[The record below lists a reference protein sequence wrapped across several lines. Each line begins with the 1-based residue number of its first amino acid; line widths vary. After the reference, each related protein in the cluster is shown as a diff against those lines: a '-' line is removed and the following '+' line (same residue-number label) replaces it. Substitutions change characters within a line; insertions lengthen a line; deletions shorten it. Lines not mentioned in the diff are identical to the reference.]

1 MSGPSTA
8 TNPLHERMNVV
19 LLASNQALFLIAAIT
34 VMTLSG
40 VVGRD
45 LAPSPTLAPLP
56 VALMMLGTVT
66 VTLPASLLM
75 KRIGRRAGFLIGTIG
90 GGVAGGAVA
99 AVGVMTDSFLLFSL
113 GNLLLGVYQAFAM
126 YYRFA
131 AADAAS
137 ESFRSKAISLVMA
150 GGVVAAF
157 MGPWNANYG
166 QALLSA
172 VPQAGPYVIVTGLS
186 VLATILVGLLRIP
199 PAAEPK
205 GGPQRPMREIAARP
219 RFAVALISAAVGY
232 AVMILVMT
240 ATPLAMRDAGFEMA
254 QAAFVMQWHVL
265 GMFAPSFFTGSLIAR
280 FGVRRILGAG
290 GFILLVSA
298 ATAISGQTLVHFWVA
313 LVALGVGW
321 NFLFIGGSTM
331 LTALHTPD
339 ERGKVQGVNDLVVF
353 GLVALGSFMA
363 GTLLHQFGW
372 AGLNVAVAPFVLLA
386 LTAVAWLSLRER
398 TAESATKAC

>member
-1 MSGPSTA
+1 MSQANTA
-8 TNPLHERMNVV
+8 TDPFRERLNVA

-45 LAPSPTLAPLP
+45 LAPSPVLATLP

-90 GGVAGGAVA
+90 GGVGGGAVSA
-99 AVGVMTDSFLLFSL
+99 LGVMTGSFLLFCL
-113 GNLLLGVYQAFAM
+113 GNLLLGLYQAFAM

-137 ESFRSKAISLVMA
+137 ESFRSRAISLVLA

-157 MGPWNANYG
+157 LGPWNANYG
-166 QALLSA
+166 QAVLA
-172 VPQAGPYVIVTGLS
+172 AAPQAGPYVIVTALS
-186 VLATILVGLLRIP
+186 ALAAVLVGLLRIP
-199 PAAEPK
+199 SAAEPK
-205 GGPQRPMREIAARP
+205 GGPQRSMREIAARP
-219 RFAVALISAAVGY
+219 RFPVALTSAAIGY

-290 GFILLVSA
+290 GIILLISA

-339 ERGKVQGVNDLVVF
+339 ERGKVQGINDLVIF

-372 AGLNVAVAPFVLLA
+372 AGLNIAVTPFVLLA
-386 LTAVAWLSLRER
+386 LAAVAWLSLRER
-398 TAESATKAC
+398 TTETVPKA

>member
-1 MSGPSTA
+1 MSQANTA
-8 TNPLHERMNVV
+8 TDPFRERLNVA

-45 LAPSPTLAPLP
+45 LAPSPVLATLP

-90 GGVAGGAVA
+90 GGVGGGAVSA
-99 AVGVMTDSFLLFSL
+99 LGVMTGSFLLFCL
-113 GNLLLGVYQAFAM
+113 GNLLLGLYQAFAM

-137 ESFRSKAISLVMA
+137 ESFRSRAISLVLA

-157 MGPWNANYG
+157 LGPWNANYG
-166 QALLSA
+166 QAVLA
-172 VPQAGPYVIVTGLS
+172 AAPQAGPYVIVTALS
-186 VLATILVGLLRIP
+186 ALAAVLVGLLRIP
-199 PAAEPK
+199 SAAEPK
-205 GGPQRPMREIAARP
+205 GGPQRSMREIAARP
-219 RFAVALISAAVGY
+219 RFPVALTSAAIGY

-254 QAAFVMQWHVL
+254 QAALVMQWHVL

-290 GFILLVSA
+290 GIILLISA

-339 ERGKVQGVNDLVVF
+339 ERGKVQGINDLVIF

-372 AGLNVAVAPFVLLA
+372 AGLNIAVTPFVLLA
-386 LTAVAWLSLRER
+386 LAAVAWLSLRER
-398 TAESATKAC
+398 TTETVPKA

>member
-1 MSGPSTA
+1 MDKNTA
-8 TNPLHERMNVV
+8 LERFNVA
-19 LLASNQALFLIAAIT
+19 LLASSQALFLIAAIT

-45 LAPSPTLAPLP
+45 LAPTPTLATLP
-56 VALMMLGTVT
+56 VALMMLGTVA

-75 KRIGRRAGFLIGTIG
+75 KRIGRRAGFLIGTVA
-90 GGVAGGAVA
+90 GGVAGGALA
-99 AVGVMTDSFLLFSL
+99 TLGVMLGSFLVFCL

-137 ESFRSKAISLVMA
+137 GGFRPKAISLVMA

-157 MGPWNANYG
+157 LGPWNASHG
-166 QALLSA
+166 QAVLTQA
-172 VPQAGPYVIVTGLS
+172 PQAGPYAIVTALALFAT
-186 VLATILVGLLRIP
+186 VLIGLLRIP
-199 PAAEPK
+199 PASEPH
-205 GGPQRPMREIAARP
+205 GGPQRPMREIVARP
-219 RFAVALISAAVGY
+219 RFVVALTSAAVGY

-240 ATPLAMRDAGFEMA
+240 ATPLAMRDAGFEMG

-280 FGVRRILGAG
+280 FGVRPVLMTG
-290 GFILLVSA
+290 GFLLLLSA
-298 ATAISGQTLVHFWVA
+298 ATAVSGSSLAHFLIA
-313 LVALGVGW
+313 LIALGVGW

-331 LTALHTPD
+331 LTALHTPE

-353 GLVALGSFMA
+353 GLVTIGSFMA
-363 GTLLHQFGW
+363 GSLLHQIGW
-372 AGLNVAVAPFVLLA
+372 VGLNLTVTPVVLLTI
-386 LTAVAWLSLRER
+386 TAVGWLGLRESAAQ
-398 TAESATKAC
+398 AEPPA